1 MAPKKDFSLK
11 PTTAKQMMRYA
22 AGEPEPE
29 MEPQEP
35 EMEPRAAAADL
46 EPAQL
51 IRRTSTA
58 GKPHRIT
65 MEFSPAV
72 HDYIR
77 TMARMR
83 GQSVKQFT
91 EDVFVKSMEE
101 NADAYAL
108 AQKLRGNI

>member
-1 MAPKKDFSLK
+1 MATKKDFTLK
-11 PTTAKQMMRYA
+11 PTTAKQLIRYA

-29 MEPQEP
+29 RQTEPQP
-35 EMEPRAAAADL
+35 AAAASDP
-46 EPAQL
+46 EPAQP

-72 HDYIR
+72 HEYIR

-91 EDVFVKSMEE
+91 EDVFIKSMEE
-101 NADAYAL
+101 NAEAYAL
-108 AQKLRGNI
+108 AQKLKGNI

>member
-1 MAPKKDFSLK
+1 MAPKKDFSLR

-29 MEPQEP
+29 T
-35 EMEPRAAAADL
+35 EPRAAAADL
-46 EPAQL
+46 EPAQP

-101 NADAYAL
+101 NADTYAL

>member
-1 MAPKKDFSLK
+1 MATKKDFTLK
-11 PTTAKQMMRYA
+11 PTTAKQLIRYA

-29 MEPQEP
+29 QQAEPQP
-35 EMEPRAAAADL
+35 AAAASDP
-46 EPAQL
+46 EPAQP

-72 HDYIR
+72 HEYIR

-91 EDVFVKSMEE
+91 EDVFIKSMEE
-101 NADAYAL
+101 NAEAYAL
-108 AQKLRGNI
+108 AQKLKGTL

>member
-1 MAPKKDFSLK
+1 MATKKDFTLK
-11 PTTAKQMMRYA
+11 PTTAKQLIRYA

-29 MEPQEP
+29 RQTEPQP
-35 EMEPRAAAADL
+35 AAAASDP
-46 EPAQL
+46 EPAQPT
-51 IRRTSTA
+51 RRTSTA

-72 HDYIR
+72 HEYIR

-91 EDVFVKSMEE
+91 EDVFIKSMEE
-101 NADAYAL
+101 NAEAYAL
-108 AQKLRGNI
+108 AQKLKGTL